1 MSMREQ
7 RISGSTR
14 LVGLLGWP
22 VAHSVSPTLH
32 NHLFRHYGCDLAY
45 VPLPVAPADLHTA
58 IHALR
63 ACGFAGANVTI
74 PHKRAVLPYC
84 DRVSELSE
92 RIGAVNTLW
101 LRDGL
106 LWGTTTDPAGFR
118 RALAWMGHDPKAGH
132 CVILGNG
139 GTARTL
145 AFALALERLP
155 ASLTLVGRNA
165 ARVEALAR
173 EVEAGSGGVVRAVAL
188 DSPDLAPV
196 MQQCTLLVNCTSV
209 GMHPDVAATPLP
221 KRFLN
226 ERMTVVDA
234 VYNPAETVF
243 VREARAAGCRVQNG
257 LRMLVY
263 QAFESFTHWTGV
275 EVDEHVVDFDELQAT
290 LAGQQ
295 QRP

>member
-1 MSMREQ
+1 MTTREQ
-7 RISGSTR
+7 RIGGSTR

-22 VAHSVSPTLH
+22 VAHSVSPALH

-45 VPLPVAPADLHTA
+45 VPLPVAPADLHAA
-58 IHALR
+58 IHGLR

-74 PHKRAVLPYC
+74 PHKQAVLPYC
-84 DRVSELSE
+84 DRVTDLCA

-101 LRDGL
+101 MRDGL

-118 RALAWMGHDPKAGH
+118 RALAWMGHDPKGGH

-145 AFALALERLP
+145 AFALALERVP

-165 ARVEALAR
+165 ARVERLGAD
-173 EVEAGSGGVVRAVAL
+173 VKAGAGMAVRAVAL
-188 DSPDLAPV
+188 DSPDLASV
-196 MQQCTLLVNCTSV
+196 MRECTLLVNCTSV
-209 GMHPDVAATPLP
+209 GMHPNVSVTPLP
-221 KRFLN
+221 SRFVHSG
-226 ERMTVVDA
+226 MAVVDA
-234 VYNPAETVF
+234 VYNPAETVL

-263 QAFESFTHWTGV
+263 QALESFTHWTGI
-275 EVDEHVVDFDELQAT
+275 EVDEAVVDFDELQAT
-290 LAGQQ
+290 LTGKQ
-295 QRP
+295 